1 MASLEDALSREP
13 RSQAKAKSK
22 DGLLVKVHRRFIK
35 DDDGSILEKDARDAK
50 ALALTGT
57 QREATLSERSSETL
71 WSRGQMREADEFERG
86 EEIAVRCSVER
97 QEVVLKRCGKDMGTL
112 RDKAYEISPRG
123 RIDFSALQSGQG
135 QLS

>member
-13 RSQAKAKSK
+13 RSQAKAKPK
-22 DGLLVKVHRRFIK
+22 DGLLVEGHRRFIK

-57 QREATLSERSSETL
+57 QREATLSERPSETL

-97 QEVVLKRCGKDMGTL
+97 QEVVLKRCGNDMGTL
-112 RDKAYEISPRG
+112 WDKAYEIPPRG
-123 RIDFSALQSGQG
+123 
-135 QLS
+135 